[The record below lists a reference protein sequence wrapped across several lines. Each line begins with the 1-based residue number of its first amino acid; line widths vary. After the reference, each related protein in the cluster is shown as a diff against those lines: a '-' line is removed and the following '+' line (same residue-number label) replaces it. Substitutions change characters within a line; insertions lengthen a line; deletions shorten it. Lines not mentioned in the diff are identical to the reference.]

1 MRDNWWHLVAF
12 TPFGFVLGGLIGG
25 YVGGL
30 IVLASI
36 LPYPFAIHWDATY
49 VNEQTVDGGPNVWVS
64 TILGVLVVA
73 TVGLLS
79 FVVTPYYIYR
89 RRSALTEPA
98 VE

>member
-12 TPFGFVLGGLIGG
+12 TPLGFVLGGIIGG

-36 LPYPFAIHWDATY
+36 LPYPFAIHWDAKY
-49 VNEQTVDGGPNVWVS
+49 VNEQTADSGLNVWIS
-64 TILGVLVVA
+64 TLLGVLVVV
-73 TVGLLS
+73 TIGLLS
-79 FVVTPYYIYR
+79 FVVTPYYVYR
-89 RRSALTEPA
+89 RRTVLTEPA